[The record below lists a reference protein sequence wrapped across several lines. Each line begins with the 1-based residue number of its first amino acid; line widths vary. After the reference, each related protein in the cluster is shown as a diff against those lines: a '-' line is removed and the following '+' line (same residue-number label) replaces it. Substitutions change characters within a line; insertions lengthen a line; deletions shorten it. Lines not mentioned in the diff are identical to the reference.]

1 MESGASYNDM
11 ANVKDKEGWTPL
23 HRACQQPPPKEKNT
37 NQKGNF
43 SVKYYGTDVEIYTAH
58 ILGRKYIS
66 AKLSD
71 LKGEEEDAEILNVE
85 EEDKK
90 RATIVELLL
99 TKGGVDPN
107 ITDSRGNHM
116 AIHLCAMNGY
126 ASVASVILSHSQ
138 SAEVDPVNKIT

>member
-1 MESGASYNDM
+1 MMSKI
-11 ANVKDKEGWTPL
+11 VWI
-23 HRACQQPPPKEKNT
+23 
-37 NQKGNF
+37 
-43 SVKYYGTDVEIYTAH
+43 IYTA
-58 ILGRKYIS
+58 IYCGKNCIS

-71 LKGEEEDAEILNVE
+71 LKAEEEDAEILNVE

>member
-1 MESGASYNDM
+1 MSIKRD
-11 ANVKDKEGWTPL
+11 VRPI
-23 HRACQQPPPKEKNT
+23 
-37 NQKGNF
+37 
-43 SVKYYGTDVEIYTAH
+43 YYG
-58 ILGRKYIS
+58 KNSIS
-66 AKLSD
+66 EKLSD
-71 LKGEEEDAEILNVE
+71 LKAEEEDADTLNVE
-85 EEDKK
+85 VEDKK